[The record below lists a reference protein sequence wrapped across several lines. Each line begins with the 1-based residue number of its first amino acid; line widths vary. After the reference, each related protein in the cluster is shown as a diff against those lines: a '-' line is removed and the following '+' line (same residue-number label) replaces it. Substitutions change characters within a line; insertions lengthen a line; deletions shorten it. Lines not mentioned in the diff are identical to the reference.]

1 MHTLRS
7 IRFALCNLS
16 KLTGRQIDVI
26 FLSISYQEAGWDKTE
41 EKERRIERIRSVLFI
56 ERKGMKYVEKTIPSL
71 DPVPPPHR

>member
-1 MHTLRS
+1 M
-7 IRFALCNLS
+7 RFALCNLS

-26 FLSISYQEAGWDKTE
+26 FLPTFFQEAGWDRSE
-41 EKERRIERIRSVLFI
+41 EKGKSVERITSILFI